1 MSKINRA
8 LVTALSLSLIGLTG
22 CSGFPSLPGFGG
34 GSDAVDADKLGRIN
48 LAIGNQTLEVDPAF
62 VDTAII
68 LPETRVLQSWPQAG
82 QSPSKLIGHVEAA
95 QNFEV
100 EWSRRVA
107 DGSDRNIAL
116 TTAPVSDGTNIF
128 LLDGEQQVLSI
139 SVETGAKNWTEKL
152 ESENRRDKRG
162 IGGGIAI
169 SGDTLIVASGYGFIA
184 AMSAIDGQEIWRE
197 ALGSPVTG
205 APTISGDSI
214 YVVTQNNEIF
224 ALNKDTGE
232 VEWSDQAI
240 AESARVLAAP
250 SVAAVEDFVVAP
262 FTSGEVIAFLS
273 ANGRR
278 LWNDGLNRAGRFTPI
293 SSINDIASRPILHQG
308 LVYAASQSGVMAAI
322 DGRTGRRV
330 WAQNIGSIYAPAIAG
345 EYIFVAGVEGQ
356 VACLSLNNG
365 APIWI
370 EQLQKF
376 SKEKAKQGRISY
388 AGPIVAS
395 NRVVVLSS
403 QGDLIALSPQTG
415 AELNRLELKDRVFLE
430 PIIVGDRMI
439 ILTDEGRLISV
450 R

>member
-1 MSKINRA
+1 M
-8 LVTALSLSLIGLTG
+8 
-22 CSGFPSLPGFGG
+22 
-34 GSDAVDADKLGRIN
+34 
-48 LAIGNQTLEVDPAF
+48 
-62 VDTAII
+62 
-68 LPETRVLQSWPQAG
+68 
-82 QSPSKLIGHVEAA
+82 
-95 QNFEV
+95 
-100 EWSRRVA
+100 
-107 DGSDRNIAL
+107 
-116 TTAPVSDGTNIF
+116 
-128 LLDGEQQVLSI
+128 DGEQQVQSI
-139 SVETGAKNWTEKL
+139 SIETGAKNWTEKL
-152 ESENRRDKRG
+152 ESKNRRDKRG

-214 YVVTQNNEIF
+214 YVVTQNNEMF